1 MRVALTINSLL
12 TVFAALLLWSHY
24 AMGATILANVD
35 RPWQCVEQFVG
46 HGIELH
52 VAGQHLMGAAI
63 LANVIV
69 LMLSGFL
76 CVSNSALS
84 VVLTA
89 KAQKKWLPLGNM
101 VLAVAIFAWIVHL
114 FSTNSVPAG
123 YGP

>member
-24 AMGATILANVD
+24 AMGAT
-35 RPWQCVEQFVG
+35 
-46 HGIELH
+46 
-52 VAGQHLMGAAI
+52 I